1 MSVPLPKNVS
11 FPYVAL
17 TLAGIEALHKGG
29 KLYSF
34 FVCLTIK
41 FLPLIMFCV
50 KSHDHVQYS
59 IHMNDGG
66 NILRS
71 LINMLNV
78 ETFLSIKLVLLII
91 LFIVQLRIYNYFD
104 ISHNFKT
111 FAIF

>member
-1 MSVPLPKNVS
+1 M
-11 FPYVAL
+11 AL

-71 LINMLNV
+71 LINMLNASSLNKTSNV
-78 ETFLSIKLVLLII
+78 
-91 LFIVQLRIYNYFD
+91 LFIVPLRI
-104 ISHNFKT
+104 SFKSQ
-111 FAIF
+111 F